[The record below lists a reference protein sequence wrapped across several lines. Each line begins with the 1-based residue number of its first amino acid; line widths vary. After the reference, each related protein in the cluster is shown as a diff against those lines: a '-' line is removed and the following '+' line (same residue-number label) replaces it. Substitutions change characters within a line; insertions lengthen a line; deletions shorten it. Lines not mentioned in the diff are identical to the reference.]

1 MVSGIVF
8 LDKPRGWTSRRAV
21 NEVARL
27 FAGGRRPRLK
37 AGHAGTLD
45 PMATG
50 MLPILLGE
58 ATRFAELGLSAEK
71 TYAVTIDLSYQTDT
85 LDAEGETLAHFD
97 KDVPDPARIEAVLQ
111 RFRGRYAQV
120 PPQYSAL
127 HVDGRR
133 AHALARQGASF
144 TLDAR
149 PVEIRDLVL
158 IRYAWPEL
166 ALEVRCSKGTYIRA
180 LARDIGAALG
190 LGGCVVAL
198 RRLSTGGWPA
208 GMMVTPEQLAEQRE
222 AALVPV
228 STWLKGLPS
237 VRLDPAESRRFL
249 LGQRLRMAD
258 DRTSTGLVAAYGDG
272 ILLGTAE
279 LRPGEGEHVVLH
291 PTRILPSAQERYLR

>member
-27 FAGGRRPRLK
+27 FAGGRKPRLK

-71 TYAVTIDLSYQTDT
+71 TYAVTMDLSYQTDT
-85 LDAEGETLAHFD
+85 LDAEGKTTARFTDKPSLAQ
-97 KDVPDPARIEAVLQ
+97 IEAVLS
-111 RFRGRYAQV
+111 RFCGRYDQV

-127 HVDGRR
+127 KVGGRR
-133 AHALARQGASF
+133 AHALARQGQEVS
-144 TLDAR
+144 LQAR
-149 PVEIRDLVL
+149 SVEITELILV
-158 IRYAWPEL
+158 RYHWPEL
-166 ALEVRCSKGTYIRA
+166 ALEVRCSKGTYIRS
-180 LARDIGAALG
+180 LARDIGTALG
-190 LGGCVVAL
+190 LGGCVVVL

-208 GMMVTPEQLAEQRE
+208 RMMVTPEELAERRDE
-222 AALVPV
+222 ALVPV
-228 STWLKGLPS
+228 ATWLKGLPS
-237 VRLDPAESRRFL
+237 VRLDATLSRRFL
-249 LGQRLRMAD
+249 LGQRLPMPDGQA
-258 DRTSTGLVAAYGDG
+258 SSGLVAAYGDG

-279 LRPGEGEHVVLH
+279 LRPGEGTHMVLH
-291 PTRILPSAQERYLR
+291 PCRILPSAQEQYLR